1 MHLRVRFIGKA
12 LDYLGAH
19 GHEERTYAL
28 QVAPEVVHVGDLV
41 KHPLFPGRNI
51 YVVAREVDLID
62 CCVTVWIDELPGNE
76 PYAADHDSRGTIA
89 AHGSPYPASVSL
101 IDD

>member
-12 LDYLGAH
+12 LDYLVAQ
-19 GHEERTYAL
+19 GHEDRTYAL

-41 KHPLFPGRNI
+41 RHPLFPGRTV

-62 CCVTVWIDELPGNE
+62 CCVTAWIDELPGLASR
-76 PYAADHDSRGTIA
+76 PTAACSADAD
-89 AHGSPYPASVSL
+89 SPYPASVTT
-101 IDD
+101 IGD

>member
-12 LDYLGAH
+12 LDYLVAQ
-19 GHEERTYAL
+19 GHEDRTYAL

-41 KHPLFPGRNI
+41 RHPLFPGRNV

-62 CCVTVWIDELPGNE
+62 CCVTVWIDELPGLAPSEALASTTRRAE
-76 PYAADHDSRGTIA
+76 PDS
-89 AHGSPYPASVSL
+89 PFPASPVM

>member
-12 LDYLGAH
+12 LDYLVAH
-19 GHEERTYAL
+19 GHEDRTYSL

-41 KHPLFPGRNI
+41 RHPLFPGRNV

-62 CCVTVWIDELPGNE
+62 CCVTVWIDELPGVSVPRE
-76 PYAADHDSRGTIA
+76 LEVGAVRGGGDTA
-89 AHGSPYPASVSL
+89 YPVSPAM